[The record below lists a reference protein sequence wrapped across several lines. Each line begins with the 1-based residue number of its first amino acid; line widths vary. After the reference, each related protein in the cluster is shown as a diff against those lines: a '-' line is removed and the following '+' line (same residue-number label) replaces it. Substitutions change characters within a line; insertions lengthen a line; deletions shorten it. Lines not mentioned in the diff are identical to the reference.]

1 MDVIGVQ
8 VHLIITD
15 PWLARKQPIHLTG
28 WHLAGLAVA
37 ATLSLIL
44 AALLTYHALFVYGAR
59 QGWPVITPIVQM
71 IASKERESQERYLKE
86 NLDVMAR
93 KLGEMQARLVQLDSL
108 GERVSSLAGLPP
120 ESFKAS
126 GAAGGALVS
135 PQTMSLATVGE
146 AIRALENHAEVQF
159 TGLSDIEAKLFGDK
173 IKASMLP
180 TAEPVP
186 GVTTG
191 SGFGWRVDPLTG
203 QRAMHT
209 GLDFPADTGTPIL
222 SAAGGVV
229 VVSEFHPAYGHM
241 VEIDHGNELITRYAH
256 ASRVLV
262 KRGDI
267 VKRGQWIAD
276 VGNSGRSTGP
286 HLHFEVWLAGV
297 AQNPQTFLTAGAQA
311 AKVAQLSAAAP
322 VTKSA
327 GAQSGR

>member
-1 MDVIGVQ
+1 M
-8 VHLIITD
+8 HLIITD

-28 WHLAGLAVA
+28 WHLAGLAV
-37 ATLSLIL
+37 TCTFLLITG
-44 AALLTYHALFVYGAR
+44 ALLTYHALFVYGAR

-120 ESFKAS
+120 QAFKAS
-126 GAAGGALVS
+126 GAAGGLLVS
-135 PQTMSLATVGE
+135 PQTLSLTTVGE
-146 AIRALENHAEVQF
+146 AILALERHSEVQLG
-159 TGLSDIEAKLFGDK
+159 GLSDMEARLFGDK
-173 IKASMLP
+173 IRASMLP

-203 QRAMHT
+203 QKAMHT
-209 GLDFPADTGTPIL
+209 GLDFPADVGTPIL

-229 VVSEFHPAYGHM
+229 VVSEFHSAYGHM

-256 ASRVLV
+256 ASRLLV

-276 VGNSGRSTGP
+276 VGASGRSTGP
-286 HLHFEVWLAGV
+286 HLHFEVWHAGV
-297 AQNPQTFLTAGAQA
+297 AQNPQTFLAAGAEASKVAKLINSARPAKPGVAQA
-311 AKVAQLSAAAP
+311 A
-322 VTKSA
+322 
-327 GAQSGR
+327 R